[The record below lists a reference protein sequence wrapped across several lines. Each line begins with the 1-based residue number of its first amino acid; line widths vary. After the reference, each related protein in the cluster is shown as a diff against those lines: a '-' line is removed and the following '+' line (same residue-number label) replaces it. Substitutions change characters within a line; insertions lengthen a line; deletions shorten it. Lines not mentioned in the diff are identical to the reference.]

1 MQLSLC
7 FLLFPQWNE
16 ERFNIH
22 LIRHCGRGIFEM
34 LMAEIMQNFREISFI
49 CTSKTWFC
57 ILLDGTVVSPKRC
70 LFKSVT
76 SQGPM
81 EGLA

>member
-1 MQLSLC
+1 
-7 FLLFPQWNE
+7 
-16 ERFNIH
+16 
-22 LIRHCGRGIFEM
+22 M
-34 LMAEIMQNFREISFI
+34 LMAEIMQNFREISFT

-57 ILLDGTVVSPKRC
+57 ILLDGTVVSLKLF